1 MPYNRLRSLL
11 SLPDGPL
18 LFQLLLPMARLTPEE
33 AVELRPLLGEH
44 FTAMGIPPPSHP
56 ALTECLIS
64 GLAD

>member
-1 MPYNRLRSLL
+1 
-11 SLPDGPL
+11 
-18 LFQLLLPMARLTPEE
+18 MARLTPEE